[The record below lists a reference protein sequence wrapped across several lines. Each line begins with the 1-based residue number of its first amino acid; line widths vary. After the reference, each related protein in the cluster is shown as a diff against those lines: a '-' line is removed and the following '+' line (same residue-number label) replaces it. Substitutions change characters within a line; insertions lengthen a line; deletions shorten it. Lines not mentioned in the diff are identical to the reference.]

1 MTKPPDE
8 LINSVL
14 KKIRNLNC
22 PDDERA
28 ELWQAA
34 TDWSEAYIELLQA
47 ARSHVAAV
55 NNITSGRVVGEFGSD
70 AADASFGWL
79 CVAINEKSEVKEI
92 Q

>member
-28 ELWQAA
+28 ELWNAA

-47 ARSHVAAV
+47 ARSHVAAI
-55 NNITSGRVVGEFGSD
+55 NDIASGRNIDED
-70 AADASFGWL
+70 RADSSFSRL

>member
-22 PDDERA
+22 PDTERA
-28 ELWQAA
+28 ELWEAA
-34 TDWSEAYIELLQA
+34 GHWLDAYIELLA
-47 ARSHVAAV
+47 AAQSHVAAI
-55 NNITSGRVVGEFGSD
+55 NDIASGREISD
-70 AADASFGWL
+70 DRADSSFGRL